1 MEVPKGH
8 SAQLPSG
15 RASVFPSSS
24 LLPTFRHSPGHSPPP
39 LPLYLSL
46 IHPSGAHSAVFQ
58 ESQDKQWEFEMPMA
72 TQLMTR
78 GCATSDPR
86 LPTPPHSTVCTHTL
100 LSLRALSLCVSL
112 SRDLPTSEGRVTH
125 SRVPLAGESFSALG
139 HFMWGDCVW
148 GNCEKGK
155 APRGR
160 TVVCPLSHLVGTG
173 DFLCLGPYLHH
184 VQ

>member
-1 MEVPKGH
+1 MLFGLHGSFQHPVTHLSLLSKMEVPKGH

-78 GCATSDPR
+78 GCATSGPR
-86 LPTPPHSTVCTHTL
+86 LPTPPHSTVCTHTP

-112 SRDLPTSEGRVTH
+112 SRDLPTSEGRVTP

-155 APRGR
+155 DPGGGL
-160 TVVCPLSHLVGTG
+160 LSAH
-173 DFLCLGPYLHH
+173 
-184 VQ
+184 